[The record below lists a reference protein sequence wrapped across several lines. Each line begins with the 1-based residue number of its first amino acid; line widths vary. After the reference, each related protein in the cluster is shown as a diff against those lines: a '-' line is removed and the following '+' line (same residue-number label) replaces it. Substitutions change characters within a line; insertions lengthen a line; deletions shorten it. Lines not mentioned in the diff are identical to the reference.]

1 MENDEEEE
9 GLNESQEKKLKV
21 VRLLEKQY
29 NASKCS
35 VVQLD
40 RLDLV
45 CSKNVGNRIED
56 KLDCPSVFVQWSL
69 DNHSI
74 RYSSAYNSFH

>member
-1 MENDEEEE
+1 MQDPSGSPTPRSPDLSSEIVVENEEEEE

-35 VVQLD
+35 VVQLF
-40 RLDLV
+40 RLDPV
-45 CSKNVGNRIED
+45 C
-56 KLDCPSVFVQWSL
+56 
-69 DNHSI
+69 
-74 RYSSAYNSFH
+74 